1 MDAGK
6 DIKFF
11 KTPLEII
18 SQVSS
23 IGWGLVVTEPLAGVK
38 ARLRKQGK
46 QFLINWTNP
55 GRPADTL
62 PGNDYHD
69 LLFEFKG
76 FKLCLERI
84 HVGSFFLKFSRAK
97 SSTEVDFF
105 YTQGLKK
112 PAGYYYRLIVPLE
125 KKMDFLLQ
133 LARRT
138 FADDFGMFS
147 AHGTQAVISG
157 DILQICVFQ
166 DARKKYHLAIESK
179 VKQPFE
185 SFSNKAHSVINGLG
199 FLTGHL
205 AGNAGWYFAYAKKE
219 LKDPVHFYHNPMR
232 DSIHGFYTPVN
243 TNPSAWVHSRAEARR
258 LYDLKFLKPVSLEVF
273 SGLCQQLYDSATFS
287 AAILL
292 MLEAS
297 VASLVFMPGG
307 YAIVLESLADY
318 MTPEEKEDLAPMKPA
333 VSKKVRKRLTE
344 VINEECA
351 GISETNRNILLGK
364 IVHINQVTNKSRLRA
379 PFDRMK
385 LPLNEKD
392 LALIE
397 TRNDFLH
404 GRIPDLTGAGE
415 DRPEERKNKD
425 LYYASVRFY
434 TLLCRLI
441 LSWVGYDNYILNHA
455 KIQEKFTRIPLD
467 EDYYLRALPDAPAA
481 EAADGSV

>member
-1 MDAGK
+1 MDPRK

-11 KTPLEII
+11 KGPLETIHE
-18 SQVSS
+18 VSS
-23 IGWGLVVTEPLAGVK
+23 IGWGLLLTEPLAGVK

-55 GRPADTL
+55 GRAVDTP
-62 PGNDYHD
+62 PGSDYHD

-76 FKLCLERI
+76 YKLYLERI
-84 HVGSFFLKFSRAK
+84 HVGNFFLKFSRAK

-105 YTQGLKK
+105 HTRGFKK
-112 PAGYYYRLIVPLE
+112 TNGYYYRLIVPLE
-125 KKMDFLLQ
+125 KKMDFLFQ
-133 LARRT
+133 LTRRT
-138 FADDFGMFS
+138 FADDFGIFS
-147 AHGTQAVISG
+147 AHGTHAIISG
-157 DILQICVFQ
+157 DVLQVCVFQ
-166 DARKKYHLAIESK
+166 DAKKKYHLAIESK

-185 SFSNKAHSVINGLG
+185 AFSNKAHAVINGLG

-205 AGNAGWYFAYAKKE
+205 AGNAGWYFAYTRKD

-232 DSIHGFYTPVN
+232 DAIHGFYTPVN
-243 TNPSAWVHSRAEARR
+243 TNPSAWVHNREEAKR

-273 SGLCQQLYDSATFS
+273 ANLCQQLFDSVTFS

-318 MTPEEKEDLAPMKPA
+318 MTPEEKEDLKPMKPA
-333 VSKKVRKRLTE
+333 LSKRVRKKLTE
-344 VINEECA
+344 VINVECA
-351 GISETNRNILLGK
+351 DISEEKRNILLGK

-379 PFDRMK
+379 PFDRME
-385 LPLNEKD
+385 LPLNGKD

-404 GRIPDLTGAGE
+404 GRIPDLTEAGE
-415 DRPEERKNKD
+415 DRPDERKNKD

-441 LSWVGYDNYILNHA
+441 LSWVGYDNYVLNHA
-455 KIQEKFTRIPLD
+455 KIQERFTRILLD
-467 EDYYLRALPDAPAA
+467 EDYYLKALPDPTAS
-481 EAADGSV
+481 ETVDS